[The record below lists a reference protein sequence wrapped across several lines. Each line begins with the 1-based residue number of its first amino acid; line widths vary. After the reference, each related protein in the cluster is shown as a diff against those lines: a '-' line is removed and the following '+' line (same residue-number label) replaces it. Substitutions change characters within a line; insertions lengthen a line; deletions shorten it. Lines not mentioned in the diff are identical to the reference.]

1 MSVIP
6 IEEAMLHLRAEPE
19 DQEDVQKKLDAAE
32 EKAMSFLQR
41 RFYRDEVD
49 LINELTT
56 VKQRIIDVRAEYDAE
71 LAQAERIENPEDK
84 QLLKEF
90 AESKF
95 RESRRQIRMIAKG
108 LVINDAIKI
117 ACLLTLGDL
126 YENREDSVTGTI
138 TADIPVSSRHW
149 LTPYRV
155 DMGV

>member
-1 MSVIP
+1 MSIIP

-19 DQEDVQKKLDAAE
+19 DQQDVQLKLDAAE
-32 EKAMSFLQR
+32 EKAMSYLQR
-41 RFYRDEVD
+41 RFYADDESLNEAVKTIENR
-49 LINELTT
+49 INN
-56 VKQRIIDVRAEYDAE
+56 
-71 LAQAERIENPEDK
+71 AERK
-84 QLLKEF
+84 LK
-90 AESKF
+90 AEQAKGSSILSEYALDNYKL
-95 RESRRQIRMIAKG
+95 EMQQIRMIAKG